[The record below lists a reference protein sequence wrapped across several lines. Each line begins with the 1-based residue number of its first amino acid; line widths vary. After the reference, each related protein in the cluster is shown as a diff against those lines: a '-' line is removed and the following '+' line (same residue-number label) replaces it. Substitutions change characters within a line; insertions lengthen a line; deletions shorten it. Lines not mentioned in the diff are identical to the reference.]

1 MKEVIDMFYA
11 DYHVHSSFSSDS
23 SEEMENQIKTAISL
37 GLKQIAF
44 TDHIDYDYPDKAFP
58 FMIDYNQYL
67 KVFDGLKEKY
77 KNQIDM
83 ILGVEIGFQPHVVKQ
98 IEEVLSQYPFD
109 FVICSTH
116 VCDRLDLYNG
126 DFFKGKNQKNA
137 YLRYFEC
144 VLYNVKNFFNYDV
157 YGHIDYI
164 NRYGNYENRILSYED
179 YKDIIDS
186 ILKTII
192 DLGKG
197 IEINTSGFRYGLGY
211 ANPQLSI
218 LKRYKE
224 LGGKIITIG
233 SDAHSSKDIASHFN
247 EAYKLLEAAGIS
259 EITLFRNRKPY
270 FVKL

>member
-1 MKEVIDMFYA
+1 MFYA
-11 DYHVHSSFSSDS
+11 DYHAHSSFSTDS
-23 SEEMENQIKTAISL
+23 NAEMEDLIKTAITL

-44 TDHIDYDYPDKAFP
+44 TDHIDYDYPDPAFP
-58 FMIDYNQYL
+58 FMIDYDHYI
-67 KVFDGLKEKY
+67 KVFDALKEKY
-77 KNQIDM
+77 KDQIEVV
-83 ILGVEIGFQPHVVKQ
+83 LGVEIGFQPHVAKQ

-126 DFFKGKNQKNA
+126 DFFKDKDQKNA

-164 NRYGNYENRILSYED
+164 NRYGNYKNKSLSYED
-179 YKDIIDS
+179 YKEVIDS

-192 DLGKG
+192 ESGKG

-211 ANPQLSI
+211 AHPQLAI

-233 SDAHSSKDIASHFN
+233 SDAHSSKDLASHFD
-247 EAYKLLEAAGIS
+247 EAYKLIKAAGFS
-259 EITLFRNRKPY
+259 EITLFKNRKPY
-270 FVKL
+270 FIKL